1 MALIFAEKNQELREL
16 FKSNFPHIEVVDD
29 AFAYPDAVIVSCS
42 NPKFTMGAGL
52 DAEIAK
58 RYELAT
64 EIIQSY
70 AEKYPLMVLP
80 GFTARIGNVL
90 FSVTVGDDLKA
101 SIRGITDVLIAVKIL
116 AKKELVVMT
125 GLGTGIGGLPH
136 EEFIELC
143 KASGLCEKLQGGN

>member
-16 FKSNFPHIEVVDD
+16 FKSSFPHIEVVDD

-70 AEKYPLMVLP
+70 AERYPLMIFP
-80 GFTARIGNVL
+80 GFVVRIGNVL
-90 FSVTVGDDLKA
+90 FSVTVDDNLVA
-101 SIRGITDVLIAVKIL
+101 NIRGIKDVLGSVKIL
-116 AKKELVVMT
+116 SQRENVVMT
-125 GLGTGIGGLPH
+125 GLGTGIGGLAH
-136 EEFIELC
+136 YEFIDLC
-143 KASGLCEKLQGGN
+143 KEIGL